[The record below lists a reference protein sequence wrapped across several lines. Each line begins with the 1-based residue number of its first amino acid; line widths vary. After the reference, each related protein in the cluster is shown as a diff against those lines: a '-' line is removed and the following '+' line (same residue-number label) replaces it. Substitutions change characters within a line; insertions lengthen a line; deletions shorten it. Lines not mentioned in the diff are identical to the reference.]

1 MRRHDIVIESS
12 GNVQV
17 SRKTRYLLLRDQ
29 RGFNRYFLVNEK
41 REDSKLSEKK
51 LDWNNIDIKY
61 IQQNN

>member
-17 SRKTRYLLLRDQ
+17 SRKARYLLLRDQ
-29 RGFNRYFLVNEK
+29 RGFNRYFSLKKK
-41 REDSKLSEKK
+41 RQQIKWKK

-61 IQQNN
+61 IQQNK